1 MATEIYLGEPP
12 QRIKDWIIAHGQP
25 PAPVEPDTQWK
36 SMVLAL
42 ESGQYD
48 DVNPMTLDGVS
59 LAPGSALSGV
69 NYVVEDGQDP
79 VPTTWIVLGYNKEI
93 PEYVKYKNGDER
105 IWVKS
110 NTGANGQL
118 APIAAGASVYTRS
131 WDAATNTESWTAN
144 GTIDSVGSS
153 SFTYGNNCTYDVPTT
168 LTANGKEYVF
178 AGYNM
183 TIQSEALL
191 GVKLSQAEQDAA
203 SEMIAG
209 MSDVQESDVTGLK
222 SYFVFKHDPTDS
234 GNPYGTSDWKSSDVR
249 RFLNDSGQYADVC
262 VGYYDSEYYYP
273 IKASAATLFQRL
285 AAEDGL
291 LRNAQKTVSRVWTH
305 GDLRDGTEDADGCQ
319 HVVDKFF
326 LLGCR
331 GLHGSTAGMGG
342 SFPGMAYETSKF
354 DGVWPNENSDW
365 YSEDW
370 IKYLMEEDG
379 STGSSSGSWW
389 LRSAHADYSRN
400 VAYVC
405 YDGSVDYYYVGN
417 DSCLSPACTIG

>member
-12 QRIKDWIIAHGQP
+12 QHIKDWIIAHSRP

-48 DVNPMTLDGVS
+48 DSNPMALDGVS

-110 NTGANGQL
+110 NTGVNGQL
-118 APIAAGASVYTRS
+118 APIVAGAVVYTRS
-131 WDAATNTESWTAN
+131 WDETTNEESWAES
-144 GTIDSVGSS
+144 GTVAGVGSS
-153 SFTYGNNCTYDVPTT
+153 TFAYGNNCTYDVPTT
-168 LTANGKEYVF
+168 LTVNDKEYAF

-203 SEMIAG
+203 SEIIAG

-222 SYFVFKHDPTDS
+222 NCFVYKSHDAEHE
-234 GNPYGTSDWKSSDVR
+234 YGRSDWKSSDVR
-249 RFLNDSGQYADVC
+249 RFLNDSSPYADVQ
-262 VGYYDSEYYYP
+262 VGYYDSDYWYP

-305 GDLRDGTEDADGCQ
+305 GDLRDGTEDANGCQ
-319 HVVDKFF
+319 HLADRFV

-331 GLHGSTAGMGG
+331 ELNGVNMQDTY
-342 SFPGMAYETSKF
+342 PGMAYETSKF
-354 DGVWPNENSDW
+354 DGVWAEGNW

-370 IKYLMEEDG
+370 IKYWMNEDG
-379 STGSSSGSWW
+379 TTGSSSACWW
-389 LRSAHADYSRN
+389 LRSAVADDSYRAAHVRSDG
-400 VAYVC
+400 YV
-405 YDGSVDYYYVGN
+405 YYY
-417 DSCLSPACTIG
+417 DAYDYLCLSPACTIG